1 MCLILNVTAV
11 VHERITRYAPNDR
24 KREGSTSIVHAVTE
38 HILADTAEA
47 SHDVPAS
54 QHPWWERR
62 RQRVSKW
69 DRPPDPHDWR
79 YVVGMI
85 GKILI
90 TTGLLMFGFVA
101 YQLWGTGIETARIQ
115 SKLENQFDEVIA
127 GQQVENDDDGTDATT
142 NPPSSASQ
150 VENSEPAEATT
161 SPDVSASADE
171 SRPANDDDGPQAVAR
186 DLPPI
191 VRGDA
196 FARLEIPKIE
206 KELYVLPGVD
216 VADLKKGPGH
226 YPATPLP
233 GQLGNASIAGHRT
246 TWGAPFGDL
255 DQLAPG
261 DEIIVTMANGDVF
274 VYEVTSTEIVSPD
287 DSWVIAT
294 TDPAVAMLTLTTCH
308 PEYTTKQR
316 MVVHSVL
323 NADKSAAAGIA
334 TYYELEPAEPGA
346 AGSTE
351 AETADQPVIS
361 LVPTDET
368 NPSADSTPKGDG
380 EATSETSIDESS
392 TITAQHDETADAF
405 ARGWFHDRTALPQIA
420 LWALALIAIAIIYRK
435 VSRKTRHDSFG
446 ILITI
451 APFVVAL
458 YFFYQNVNR
467 LLPPGL

>member
-1 MCLILNVTAV
+1 M

-38 HILADTAEA
+38 HMLADTAEEG
-47 SHDVPAS
+47 HDVPAS
-54 QHPWWERR
+54 QHSWRERR

-79 YVVGMI
+79 YFVGMT

-115 SKLENQFDEVIA
+115 NKLENQFNEVIA
-127 GQQVENDDDGTDATT
+127 GQQVENEDDGTDVTT
-142 NPPSSASQ
+142 SPPSSASQ

-161 SPDVSASADE
+161 SPDASASASE
-171 SRPANDDDGPQAVAR
+171 SRPANDDEGPQAVAR

-196 FARLEIPKIE
+196 FARLEIPKID

-226 YPATPLP
+226 YPTTPLP

-294 TDPAVAMLTLTTCH
+294 TDHAVAMLTLTTCH

-323 NADKSAAAGIA
+323 NADKSAAAGVA
-334 TYYELEPAEPGA
+334 TYYELEPAVPAADEPVSSSVA
-346 AGSTE
+346 
-351 AETADQPVIS
+351 
-361 LVPTDET
+361 PTDET
-368 NPSADSTPKGDG
+368 DTSADVATRGDG
-380 EATSETSIDESS
+380 VTTPETSFDESP
-392 TITAQHDETADAF
+392 TVTAQDDETADAF
-405 ARGWFHDRTALPQIA
+405 ARGWFHDRAAFPQIA
-420 LWALALIAIAIIYRK
+420 LWALALISIAIIYRK
-435 VSRKTRHDSFG
+435 ISRKTRHDSIG

>member
-1 MCLILNVTAV
+1 M
-11 VHERITRYAPNDR
+11 
-24 KREGSTSIVHAVTE
+24 
-38 HILADTAEA
+38 LADTAEG

-54 QHPWWERR
+54 QHSWSERR

-79 YVVGMI
+79 YFVGMI

-115 SKLENQFDEVIA
+115 SRLENQFDEVIA
-127 GQQVENDDDGTDATT
+127 GH
-142 NPPSSASQ
+142 Q
-150 VENSEPAEATT
+150 VENSELAEATT
-161 SPDVSASADE
+161 SPDASASDGE
-171 SRPANDDDGPQAVAR
+171 SRPANDDEGPQAVAR

-196 FARLEIPKIE
+196 FARLKIPKID
-206 KELYVLPGVD
+206 KVLYVLPGVD

-226 YPATPLP
+226 YPTTPLP

-334 TYYELEPAEPGA
+334 TYYELEPAEPGPA
-346 AGSTE
+346 ESTE
-351 AETADQPVIS
+351 AEIADQPVIS
-361 LVPTDET
+361 IVPTDET
-368 NPSADSTPKGDG
+368 NPSADSTPTGDG
-380 EATSETSIDESS
+380 EDASETSIDESS
-392 TITAQHDETADAF
+392 TVTAQHDETADAF
-405 ARGWFHDRTALPQIA
+405 ARGWFHDRAAFPQIA
-420 LWALALIAIAIIYRK
+420 LWALALIAIAMICRK
-435 VSRKTRHDSFG
+435 VSRKTRHDSIG

-451 APFVVAL
+451 TPFVVAL